1 MELQLC
7 LLAQSL
13 NQDIHVPAHDRVPV
27 AVLLVE
33 LKLFIVVV
41 VSICSVAA
49 AVADAQVALAE
60 SHHMT
65 DRVSLFLLWVKKVLI
80 TIVNL
85 F

>member
-13 NQDIHVPAHDRVPV
+13 NQDIHVPAHVRVPV

-41 VSICSVAA
+41 VSIGSVAA
-49 AVADAQVALAE
+49 AVADAQVAE